1 MSGRP
6 ETEFSK
12 RNAGR
17 RGSFGRR
24 CCALHAA
31 RLLAIA
37 LSAAGSAQAAD
48 DAGQTRSAELSV
60 SVRPVR
66 SLCFEDRIEV
76 TGVLAAREMVEV
88 GVDRE
93 GQKVAQVLVEP
104 LEEVSTGQVLA
115 RLVRLDEPVST
126 ATGLP
131 VRAPVSGILVRS
143 GAMVGMPASNRQG
156 PLFRIASGGELDLQ
170 ANVPLNDLA
179 KLSVGQT
186 VQVVPL
192 GAAEVT
198 AKIRQIDQTTDAAS
212 QLGRVRIGLT
222 SGQDLRI
229 GTFARGVITA
239 SESCGL
245 AVPYSSVTYEAEG
258 TIVHIVNGERIEARQ
273 VTLGLLGGGN
283 VEIRSGL
290 SEADLVVV
298 RAGAFVRE
306 GDHVN
311 AILVQDRGGN
321 GSKRSR

>member
-1 MSGRP
+1 MKSGRTGFQAP
-6 ETEFSK
+6 RPGISK
-12 RNAGR
+12 APRRRAG
-17 RGSFGRR
+17 
-24 CCALHAA
+24 CLA
-31 RLLAIA
+31 RLAGILPLAM
-37 LSAAGSAQAAD
+37 GTAQAAE
-48 DAGQTRSAELSV
+48 DAAQARSAELSV

-66 SLCFEDRIEV
+66 SLCFQDRIEV

-131 VRAPVSGILVRS
+131 VRAPVSGVVIRS
-143 GAMVGMPASNRQG
+143 GAIVGMPASSRQG
-156 PLFRIASGGELDLQ
+156 PLFRIAAGGDLDLQ
-170 ANVPLNDLA
+170 ANVPLSDLA
-179 KLSVGQT
+179 KLSVGQA
-186 VQVVPL
+186 VQVTPL
-192 GAAEVT
+192 GATEITGKV
-198 AKIRQIDQTTDAAS
+198 RQIDQTTDAAS
-212 QLGRVRIGLT
+212 QLGRVRIGLS

-229 GTFARGVITA
+229 GTFARGVIRA
-239 SESCGL
+239 GESCGL

-258 TIVHIVNGERIEARQ
+258 TIVHVVNNERIEARQ
-273 VTLGLLGGGN
+273 VTLGLLGGDN

-290 SEADLVVV
+290 TEADLVVV

-311 AILVQDRGGN
+311 AIRVQEAGEAGT
-321 GSKRSR
+321 KRSR

>member
-1 MSGRP
+1 MIRRPATDPLVPEAAGRGLKSGRR
-6 ETEFSK
+6 SD
-12 RNAGR
+12 
-17 RGSFGRR
+17 
-24 CCALHAA
+24 ALHAA
-31 RLLAIA
+31 GILAIA
-37 LSAAGSAQAAD
+37 FCAAGSAQAD
-48 DAGQTRSAELSV
+48 DAAQTRSAELSV

-76 TGVLAAREMVEV
+76 TGVLAARDLVEV

-93 GQKVAQVLVEP
+93 GQKIAQVLVEP
-104 LEEVSTGQVLA
+104 LEEVSSGQVLA

-131 VRAPVSGILVRS
+131 VRAPVSGIVVRS
-143 GAMVGMPASNRQG
+143 SAVVGMPASNRQG

-179 KLSVGQT
+179 KLSVGQA

-212 QLGRVRIGLT
+212 QLGRVRIGLA
-222 SGQDLRI
+222 SGQDLRV
-229 GTFARGVITA
+229 GTFARGVIKA

-245 AVPYSSVTYEAEG
+245 AVPYSSVTYESEG
-258 TIVHIVNGERIEARQ
+258 TIVHVVNGERIEARQ

-311 AILVQDRGGN
+311 AIQVQERGGS
-321 GSKRSR
+321 GSTRQR